1 MKKSGFHLV
10 AFLFYFTFCSISL
23 GQNIVLRQSN
33 ESGIYKTGEKARVTL
48 FASDAVKDSL
58 SIKIIKNYNDSQ
70 TTLQKI
76 KFQGDTLV
84 VFDETLSGP
93 TTVIF
98 DVRSGKEYASI
109 GLIVDPEKYTPGTR
123 YPKDLKRYWK
133 AQRKEL
139 RALPMQVKST
149 PVYVDEKYFQCLDM
163 EINCTGP
170 KPVRGYFAKPTA
182 AKPKSLPIVLYLHAA
197 GVKGSWCR
205 TETWSIMPYAKMG
218 NGTLCFDLNAHGML
232 NGQPEEYYAG
242 LEEGELKD
250 YYLKGLESKED
261 IYYRGMYLRIMR
273 TLDFLCSQP
282 EWDGKRILVVGESQ
296 GGGQALA
303 AAGLDD
309 RVTAAVVTV
318 PAMCDWG
325 GSLVG
330 RRGGWS
336 QLFEQPYDKAKMLAT
351 LPYYDTAHL
360 LRGCKATIVAEVG
373 LIDFTCPSSS
383 IYAAVNQ
390 SKGEKIFY
398 PVPYRAHHVEQPSYQ
413 KIWEERVYAPKMEFM
428 NNYLK

>member
-1 MKKSGFHLV
+1 MKKYGYHLV
-10 AFLFYFTFCSISL
+10 TFLICFYYCSICL

-33 ESGIYKTGEKARVTL
+33 ESGVYKTGEKARVTL

-58 SIKIIKNYNDSQ
+58 SVKIIKNYNNSQ

-84 VFDETLSGP
+84 VFDEVLKGP

-98 DVRSGKEYASI
+98 DVRSRNDYASI
-109 GLIVDPEKYTPGTR
+109 GLIVDPEKYTPGTT
-123 YPKDLKRYWK
+123 YPKDLKSYWK

-149 PVYVDEKYFQCLDM
+149 TVSIDEKDYQCFDV

-170 KPVRGYFAKPTA
+170 KPVRGYLAKPIS
-182 AKPKSLPIVLYLHAA
+182 AKPKSLPIVLNLHAA

-205 TETWSIMPYAKMG
+205 CEPWSIMPYAKMG

-242 LEEGELKD
+242 LEVGELKD
-250 YYLKGLESKED
+250 YYQIGLESKED

-273 TLDFLCSQP
+273 TLDYLCSLP
-282 EWDGKRILVVGESQ
+282 EWDGKRIVVVGESQ

-303 AAGLDD
+303 AAGLDE
-309 RVTAAVVTV
+309 RVTVAVATV

-336 QLFEQPYDKAKMLAT
+336 QLFELPYDKAKMLAT
-351 LPYYDTAHL
+351 LPYFDTAHL
-360 LRGCKATIVAEVG
+360 LKGCKATIVAEVG

-390 SKGEKIFY
+390 SKGKKIFY

-413 KIWEERVYAPKMEFM
+413 KIWEETVYAPKIGFM
-428 NNYLK
+428 NDYLK

>member
-1 MKKSGFHLV
+1 MKRFGYHLV
-10 AFLFYFTFCSISL
+10 VFVFYFYFCSISL

-33 ESGIYKTGEKARVTL
+33 ESGVYKTGEKARVTL

-58 SIKIIKNYNDSQ
+58 SVKIIKNYNDSQ

-84 VFDETLSGP
+84 VFDEVLKGP

-98 DVRSGKEYASI
+98 DVRSGNDYASI
-109 GLIVDPEKYTPGTR
+109 GLIVDPEKYTPGTN
-123 YPKDLKRYWK
+123 YPKDLKSYWK
-133 AQRKEL
+133 VQRKEL

-149 PVYVDEKYFQCLDM
+149 PVSIDEKDFQCFDM
-163 EINCTGP
+163 EINCTAP
-170 KPVRGYFAKPTA
+170 KPVRGYLAKPTS

-205 TETWSIMPYAKMG
+205 TEAWSIMPYAKMG

-250 YYLKGLESKED
+250 YYQQGLESKED

-303 AAGLDD
+303 AAGLDE
-309 RVTAAVVTV
+309 RVTLAVATV

-336 QLFEQPYDKAKMLAT
+336 QLFELPYDKAKMLAT
-351 LPYYDTAHL
+351 LPYFDTAHL
-360 LRGCKATIVAEVG
+360 LKGCKATIVAEVG

-390 SKGEKIFY
+390 SKGKKIFY

-413 KIWEERVYAPKMEFM
+413 KIWEETVYAPKIGFM
-428 NNYLK
+428 NDYLK

>member
-149 PVYVDEKYFQCLDM
+149 PVYVDEKDFQCLDM
-163 EINCTGP
+163 
-170 KPVRGYFAKPTA
+170 
-182 AKPKSLPIVLYLHAA
+182 
-197 GVKGSWCR
+197 
-205 TETWSIMPYAKMG
+205 
-218 NGTLCFDLNAHGML
+218 
-232 NGQPEEYYAG
+232 
-242 LEEGELKD
+242 
-250 YYLKGLESKED
+250 
-261 IYYRGMYLRIMR
+261 
-273 TLDFLCSQP
+273 
-282 EWDGKRILVVGESQ
+282 
-296 GGGQALA
+296 
-303 AAGLDD
+303 
-309 RVTAAVVTV
+309 
-318 PAMCDWG
+318 
-325 GSLVG
+325 
-330 RRGGWS
+330 
-336 QLFEQPYDKAKMLAT
+336 
-351 LPYYDTAHL
+351 
-360 LRGCKATIVAEVG
+360 
-373 LIDFTCPSSS
+373 
-383 IYAAVNQ
+383 
-390 SKGEKIFY
+390 
-398 PVPYRAHHVEQPSYQ
+398 
-413 KIWEERVYAPKMEFM
+413 
-428 NNYLK
+428 